1 MNVILNALVKNDL
14 KGHSGVQKKNLLSDT
29 VLWKMH
35 GYIYLFD
42 ASNKNK
48 FQTLSSI
55 IETIME
61 IEKSEWRGQKVVVY
75 TPKKLFVGNKNDLV
89 SRPLGESNLVY

>member
-29 VLWKMH
+29 VLWKKH
-35 GYIYLFD
+35 GKIYLFD
-42 ASNKNK
+42 ASYKNK

-61 IEKSEWRGQKVVVY
+61 IEKSEW
-75 TPKKLFVGNKNDLV
+75 
-89 SRPLGESNLVY
+89 